1 MIENY
6 RSSLVRLVG
15 VGAGVR
21 VQAGTPELAVR
32 KAEVLTASYALDKA
46 DMSLLGTQLSASAM
60 RATARD
66 SAMKPDELAAYAH
79 QQVHD
84 IAKDGY
90 MQGKVQHDRELP
102 KTDNEALLQR
112 AQRATA
118 FVNQSQV
125 GKGVEPNPFAGL
137 DREQLVLI
145 AFDDK
150 GSYTVNERQAALAGV
165 ETIEDNWRKGASA
178 QGQAERNLTGRNTS
192 FLNDALSHYRGLSK
206 VEQALGYP
214 EGYEKD
220 LQAKLLQELAL
231 PGVGLSSQTPPRF
244 SLFEVLAGND
254 QDATSNL
261 RDKTRMGLEFSRLAS
276 AVLPDMNTRL

>member
-6 RSSLVRLVG
+6 GPSLVRLVG
-15 VGAGVR
+15 VGVR

-46 DMSLLGTQLSASAM
+46 DMSLLGSQLSASAT
-60 RATARD
+60 RATDRE
-66 SAMKPDELAAYAH
+66 SAMKPDELAAYLN
-79 QQVHD
+79 QQVHE

-90 MQGKVQHDRELP
+90 TQNKLQHDREQP
-102 KTDNEALLQR
+102 DTDNEALLQR

-118 FVNQSQV
+118 FVNQSQA

-137 DREQLVLI
+137 NREQLVLI

-165 ETIEDNWRKGASA
+165 NSIEDNWRKSTYV
-178 QGQAERNLTGRNTS
+178 QGQSERNLTGRNTL
-192 FLNDALSHYRGLSK
+192 FLNNALDHYRGLSK
-206 VEQALGYP
+206 VEQALSYP
-214 EGYEKD
+214 ESYEKD
-220 LQAKLLQELAL
+220 LQSKILQELAL
-231 PGVGLSSQTPPRF
+231 PGVKPGSQTTRRF

-254 QDATSNL
+254 NDANANPL
-261 RDKTRMGLEFSRLAS
+261 DKNRMRLEFSRLAA
-276 AVLPDMNTRL
+276 AVLTKNS